1 MYIYF
6 YNYYFQHRLPACSF
20 INFCVFT
27 GGGNLE
33 LCDVDRCDTD
43 LSPACVPGEGHR
55 YFNGCYRTCCLSLK
69 GDRCTQGWFD
79 LDTDSCFDK
88 EMCVMLD
95 IRQIQTY
102 R

>member
-1 MYIYF
+1 M
-6 YNYYFQHRLPACSF
+6 L

-43 LSPACVPGEGHR
+43 LSPACVPGEGHG

-79 LDTDSCFDK
+79 LDTDRLFWQRNVCDAKYKTDSD
-88 EMCVMLD
+88 L
-95 IRQIQTY
+95 QIN
-102 R
+102 RLKI